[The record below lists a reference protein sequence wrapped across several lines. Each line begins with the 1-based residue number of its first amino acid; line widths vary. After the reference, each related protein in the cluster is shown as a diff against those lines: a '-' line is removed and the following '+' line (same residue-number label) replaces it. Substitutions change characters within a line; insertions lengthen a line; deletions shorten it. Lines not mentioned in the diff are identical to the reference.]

1 MSLKHRQAR
10 KQDYLVFDHL
20 MPPSPHLKEFVDWYV
35 TDLSFDA
42 FQWNENQLISKEI
55 LTLNLLKFSKDLL
68 MTPINNLRID
78 LLITV

>member
-1 MSLKHRQAR
+1 MHFSGMKI
-10 KQDYLVFDHL
+10 
-20 MPPSPHLKEFVDWYV
+20 
-35 TDLSFDA
+35 
-42 FQWNENQLISKEI
+42 NGISKEI